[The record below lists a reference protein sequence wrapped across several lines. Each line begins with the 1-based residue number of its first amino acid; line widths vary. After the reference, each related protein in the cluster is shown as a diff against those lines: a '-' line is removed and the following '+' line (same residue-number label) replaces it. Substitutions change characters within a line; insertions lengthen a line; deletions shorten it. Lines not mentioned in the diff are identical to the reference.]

1 MAKKVTADGISDAI
15 KGLLDEYQEGVI
27 ESLGEVVQKVSKAG
41 AQALADSSNN
51 TFHDV
56 HLKKGRYGSG
66 WTSVVSSDR
75 LSVKGTLYN
84 KKYPGLPHLLENG
97 HAKRGGGRV
106 AGKPHIA
113 PIEQKLEE
121 DFTQE
126 VIQKL

>member
-1 MAKKVTADGISDAI
+1 MAKKVTADGLSDAI

-66 WTSVVSSDR
+66 WTSVVSSAR